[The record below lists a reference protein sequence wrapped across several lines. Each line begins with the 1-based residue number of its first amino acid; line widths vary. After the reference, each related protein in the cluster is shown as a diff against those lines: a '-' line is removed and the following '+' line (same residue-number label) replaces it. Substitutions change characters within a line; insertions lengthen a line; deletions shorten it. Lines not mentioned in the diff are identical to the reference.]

1 MFEKDYRWTLQRRY
15 GLQISITSIQRSFAI
30 STLAGRDWLLETMA
44 LILSL
49 SLHALTLDRPVK
61 HQWDCLDT
69 VLCYYQEMCTNN
81 TCYTFGMVSN
91 LASPVCLRSSP
102 LSPSTTINRQVSEQ
116 KTMRFLQHTCM
127 IHCTSTCRPS
137 NKATFAFYIFTKYKI
152 NKINIII
159 L

>member
-91 LASPVCLRSSP
+91 LASPSIITSQP
-102 LSPSTTINRQVSEQ
+102 LHHNKQTSIRTENHAIPSTYLHDTLHFNMQAKQQSNIC
-116 KTMRFLQHTCM
+116 FLHL
-127 IHCTSTCRPS
+127 H
-137 NKATFAFYIFTKYKI
+137 KI
-152 NKINIII
+152 
-159 L
+159 